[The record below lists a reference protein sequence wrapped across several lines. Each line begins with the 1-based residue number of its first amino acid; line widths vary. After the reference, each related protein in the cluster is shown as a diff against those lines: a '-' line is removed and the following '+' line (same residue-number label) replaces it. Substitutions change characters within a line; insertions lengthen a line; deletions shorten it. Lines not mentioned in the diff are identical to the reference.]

1 MNLYNLPKNNIF
13 FNDKNLKLKFTNKPI
28 EPEINKSLH
37 NYSQNVKNKINDVPS
52 EWNYN
57 KKYTNIYEFIH
68 TNISNNNESI
78 SKLKPVSR
86 AFYKLIEILNTTN
99 ILKNVCDKNI
109 KTFHLAEA
117 PGGFIEAISYYR
129 SNPNDYYYTMSLINN
144 HDKNVPVWKK
154 SNIINGKNIIIDN
167 GIHDTGNLYN
177 EENFSYFNNK
187 YFSQFDFVTADG
199 GIDFSN
205 DFKSQEYMAVKL
217 ILCEIFYALSILKQ
231 NGNFVIKM
239 FDIFNKT
246 TIQCIYFL
254 SSLFKSV
261 KIFKPK
267 TSRTAN
273 SEKYIICQNLIYN
286 DEQKLKLIEKFYKIL
301 KVYNNI
307 DDSYYLESFLDVNIQ
322 QYFISKLQ
330 ETNSIL
336 GNYQIKNILTTIK
349 LIENNEKKN
358 DKIYSFKNENI
369 QKCINWCLKNN
380 IPYNSKYKP
389 VNIFHKKM

>member
-1 MNLYNLPKNNIF
+1 MYLYNLPKNNIF

-28 EPEINKSLH
+28 EPYINKSLH
-37 NYSQNVKNKINDVPS
+37 NYSQLVKDKINAFPS

-57 KKYTNIYEFIH
+57 KKYTNSYEFIH

-129 SNPNDYYYTMSLINN
+129 SNPNDSYYTMSLINN

-167 GIHDTGNLYN
+167 GIDNTGNLYN

-205 DFKSQEYMAVKL
+205 DFKSQEYMAGKL

-254 SSLFKSV
+254 SSLFKSI

-307 DDSYYLESFLDVNIQ
+307 DDCYYLESFLDVNIQ
-322 QYFISKLQ
+322 QYFINKLQ

-369 QKCINWCLKNN
+369 QKCINWCMKNN